1 MLLAIVVGSGIMG
14 ESLGGGNA
22 ALALLGNSLATG
34 AGLVVLI
41 ALLGPISGAH
51 FNPLVTLSS
60 CVTGEQR
67 WREFAPYA
75 AAQLAGALAG
85 VWLAHVMFDL
95 AWLQTS
101 TKVRVSSGLLVAEV
115 VATFGLILT
124 IRLGSRHARAWLP
137 ALVALYITAAYW
149 FTASTSFANPVVTV
163 ARSFTNT
170 FSGIAPGGVAAF
182 IAAQAVGALLGLGA
196 AQLLSAKLNS

>member
-85 VWLAHVMFDL
+85 VWLAHVMFEL